1 MSQNK
6 SLQTPLQ
13 DEKYT
18 FLFIGKTGTGK
29 SSLCNSIS
37 GTNEFVESDS
47 SISVTSEPQSATST
61 HFCKT
66 VTVVDT
72 PGIMDTSVNSNEA
85 KIKSLEEMYKA
96 ISLCPPSG
104 RRAIIIVLKY
114 SDRFTKENETCIY
127 IVEKIFGEECL
138 EKCCIILFTH
148 GDQFDE
154 NNKEQVV
161 PLTFEEWCL
170 QQKGALGKLFEKCKK
185 RIVLFRKNDEDKKM
199 NQIQI
204 KSLLELAD
212 ALDESYTD
220 ERFEE
225 AKKKHERLK
234 LESILPERLTHYDQ
248 RLNDILVKI
257 NENLIEDQT
266 IENFKS
272 YKSEV
277 IDVCDDLALEDK
289 DVYYEQNE
297 SSIFEEPKSR
307 AEKMLEL
314 IHLQLLRKL
323 KHVLTSTIDK
333 WNYIIRTC
341 KDEKEVN
348 RVDEE
353 RKILYESF
361 LEYGLIINQ
370 EGITINVDRNDLNL
384 KTEDEEYFKDVIN
397 QVKEL
402 EESMIE
408 KRNSFISIKTKAE
421 LELELKSLQS
431 QLDDILVSD
440 YYPRVPINIKRKA
453 RQILEEIQGNESFL
467 ELAEQFQELER
478 SADKKVMHYRQRAF
492 GSKFSFED
500 FGDFVRNTLN
510 ENHYTFL
517 FIGKTGTGKS
527 SLCNSISGTNEFVE
541 SDSGISVTS
550 EPQSATSTHF
560 CKTVTVVDTPGIM
573 DTSVNSNEAKI
584 KSLEEMYK
592 AISLCPP
599 SGRRAIILVLKYS
612 DRFTKENETCIYI
625 VEKIFGDECLEKCCI
640 ILFTH
645 GDQFDENNEEQDVP
659 FTFEE
664 WCLQQKGELGKLFE
678 KCKKRIV
685 LFRKNDEDKEM
696 NQIQI
701 ESLLKTADSLDES
714 YTDQKFEDAK
724 RKHERV
730 KLESILPERL
740 TYYEKI
746 LIEIQSQLNEIVAQ
760 DQSMEN
766 LMSYESKTNEMLQEL
781 AVEDAKVYYEE
792 GEVSLLEEPK
802 SEAELLLEK
811 IHLQLLR
818 KLKHDLRTAIK
829 NLKYK
834 LRSCKEKK
842 EMDDLEEERKLL
854 FDGFLNYGLV
864 VEEEKI
870 TIDLVRNILKLQTK
884 DLEFFNDVI
893 NKMEALERSM
903 VQQRKSL
910 TSIETRTELELELK
924 SLTKKLDCISDL
936 DTDPGKPSQIKEKA
950 KLIIKKYQ
958 KDNTLEGLTK
968 QFMELVDIAET
979 KRKQCKR
986 NRLNMYLETGAAIIT
1001 AATGLFGPL
1010 MNVGGKIAVR
1020 TMPVI
1025 LYVPRLFVRLL
1036 SK

>member
-6 SLQTPLQ
+6 SLQ
-13 DEKYT
+13 
-18 FLFIGKTGTGK
+18 
-29 SSLCNSIS
+29 
-37 GTNEFVESDS
+37 
-47 SISVTSEPQSATST
+47 A
-61 HFCKT
+61 
-66 VTVVDT
+66 
-72 PGIMDTSVNSNEA
+72 
-85 KIKSLEEMYKA
+85 
-96 ISLCPPSG
+96 
-104 RRAIIIVLKY
+104 
-114 SDRFTKENETCIY
+114 
-127 IVEKIFGEECL
+127 
-138 EKCCIILFTH
+138 
-148 GDQFDE
+148 
-154 NNKEQVV
+154 
-161 PLTFEEWCL
+161 
-170 QQKGALGKLFEKCKK
+170 
-185 RIVLFRKNDEDKKM
+185 
-199 NQIQI
+199 
-204 KSLLELAD
+204 
-212 ALDESYTD
+212 
-220 ERFEE
+220 
-225 AKKKHERLK
+225 
-234 LESILPERLTHYDQ
+234 
-248 RLNDILVKI
+248 
-257 NENLIEDQT
+257 
-266 IENFKS
+266 
-272 YKSEV
+272 
-277 IDVCDDLALEDK
+277 
-289 DVYYEQNE
+289 
-297 SSIFEEPKSR
+297 
-307 AEKMLEL
+307 
-314 IHLQLLRKL
+314 
-323 KHVLTSTIDK
+323 
-333 WNYIIRTC
+333 
-341 KDEKEVN
+341 
-348 RVDEE
+348 
-353 RKILYESF
+353 
-361 LEYGLIINQ
+361 
-370 EGITINVDRNDLNL
+370 
-384 KTEDEEYFKDVIN
+384 
-397 QVKEL
+397 
-402 EESMIE
+402 
-408 KRNSFISIKTKAE
+408 
-421 LELELKSLQS
+421 
-431 QLDDILVSD
+431 
-440 YYPRVPINIKRKA
+440 
-453 RQILEEIQGNESFL
+453 
-467 ELAEQFQELER
+467 
-478 SADKKVMHYRQRAF
+478 
-492 GSKFSFED
+492 
-500 FGDFVRNTLN
+500 TLN
-510 ENHYTFL
+510 ENRYTFL

-599 SGRRAIILVLKYS
+599 SGKRAIILVLKYS

-678 KCKKRIV
+678 KCKKRIL

-696 NQIQI
+696 NKTQI

-724 RKHERV
+724 RKHERL

-746 LIEIQSQLNEIVAQ
+746 LSEIQSQLNEIVSQ

-864 VEEEKI
+864 VEKEKI
-870 TIDLVRNILKLQTK
+870 TIDLDRNILKLQTK

-903 VQQRKSL
+903 VQKRKSL

-968 QFMELVDIAET
+968 QFMELVNIAET

-986 NRLNMYLETGAAIIT
+986 NRRNMYLETGAAIIT

-1010 MNVGGKIAVR
+1010 MNVGGKIVVR